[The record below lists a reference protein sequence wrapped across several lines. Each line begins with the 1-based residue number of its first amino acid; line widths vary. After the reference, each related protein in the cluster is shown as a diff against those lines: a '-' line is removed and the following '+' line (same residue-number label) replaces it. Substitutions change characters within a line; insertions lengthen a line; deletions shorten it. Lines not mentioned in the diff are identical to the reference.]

1 MLDTLPRR
9 EPHRGI
15 GAELGR
21 KSLHDCRLADPRLAR
36 EEEEPCRRGHDSGS
50 GDSCNRAPAHPTGT
64 VRPPGQHLAFPG
76 LAAPISHRVLL
87 DPLPRSLP
95 GEEPRGHPSDTRP

>member
-15 GAELGR
+15 GGELGH

-36 EEEEPCRRGHDSGS
+36 EEEELAHTLTGLRQRRVQAYQYGLASDERCGGGSHVAAGRRGE
-50 GDSCNRAPAHPTGT
+50 
-64 VRPPGQHLAFPG
+64 
-76 LAAPISHRVLL
+76 
-87 DPLPRSLP
+87 
-95 GEEPRGHPSDTRP
+95 GEGRCQW